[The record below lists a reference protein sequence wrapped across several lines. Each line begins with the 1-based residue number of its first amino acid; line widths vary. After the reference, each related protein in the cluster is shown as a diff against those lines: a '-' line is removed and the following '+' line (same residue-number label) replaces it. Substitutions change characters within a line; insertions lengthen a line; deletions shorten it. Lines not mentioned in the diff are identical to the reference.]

1 MTTTLKYLLRKKEW
15 NRGELENDMNIIL
28 VECPETNETL
38 FVYVREEDA
47 IIFGKDCV
55 TGKVLRTYDLKVL
68 TKCQNYQ

>member
-1 MTTTLKYLLRKKEW
+1 
-15 NRGELENDMNIIL
+15 MNIIL